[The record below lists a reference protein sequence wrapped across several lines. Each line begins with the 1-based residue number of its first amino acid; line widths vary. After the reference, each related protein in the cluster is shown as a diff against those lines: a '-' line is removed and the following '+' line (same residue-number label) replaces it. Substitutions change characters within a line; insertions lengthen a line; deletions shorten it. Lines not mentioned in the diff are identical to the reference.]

1 MLHTGGRWPVP
12 GTSASGTVPTK
23 PFMASSKSWRS
34 AKGKLFAISV
44 LALSVAGSGPF
55 GTTWARAGA
64 LARTTRVKA
73 LRSNI
78 GGTQEVDEHG
88 KGLIGVLLVDPVGA
102 ALEGRG
108 LQVLQPRGGK
118 LALRAVAGRA
128 LAGKCQGR
136 HLGEL
141 RGVGLGEEL
150 GVAVERLVAHEGR
163 AQAAIELQRRD
174 VARDIVGYELAGLGA
189 RVHEPEHQ
197 RFFPALPLGGRLVD
211 LGEAREMLGA
221 RIGRREAL
229 EFGGAGQA
237 LDEGL

>member
-64 LARTTRVKA
+64 LARTTRVKT
-73 LRSNI
+73 LRNNI

-88 KGLIGVLLVDPVGA
+88 KGLVGVLLVDPVGA

-108 LQVLQPRGGK
+108 LQVLQPRGGQ
-118 LALRAVAGRA
+118 LALQPVAGRA
-128 LAGKCQGR
+128 LAGDCQGR
-136 HLGEL
+136 HLRQP
-141 RGVGLGEEL
+141 RGVGLGEKF
-150 GVAVERLVAHEGR
+150 GVAVECLVAHEGCV
-163 AQAAIELQRRD
+163 QAAIELQRRD
-174 VARDIVGYELAGLGA
+174 VARDVVGHDLAGLGA

-197 RFFPALPLGGRLVD
+197 RLFPALPFGDGLVD
-211 LGEAREMLGA
+211 LGETREMLGA

-237 LDEGL
+237 LGE